1 MDWLN
6 YREKLGIGFSDKNV
20 EKYFFNKIF
29 NKLNV
34 LKICSDNFEVSEAE
48 YFCFCEITGCQMRVT
63 TQYGFDGSDRY
74 NICLAILQEHSN
86 NIKDFLAYYVAF
98 CNSIDGKLHDGF
110 GKQSFL
116 KMLED
121 DLSESHIQYE
131 LFHDSDGVFIF
142 PKGAEELD
150 DALISAPLVW
160 LSEYSLTH
168 TAFTK
173 ALKEYAKASPE
184 NASDIADKFR
194 KALETFMQEF
204 FNTGKSL
211 ENCKAI
217 YGAYLAEQGVPKEIT
232 GNLETLLQAYTN
244 YINNYAKHKDRT
256 QVNVLEYLLY
266 QTGNI
271 IRLLITLKKREKEEI

>member
-1 MDWLN
+1 MKYAD
-6 YREKLGIGFSDKNV
+6 YRKRLGIGFNDQ
-20 EKYFFNKIF
+20 EKFTLLRNKIILF
-29 NKLNV
+29 IETIQHNSRSSDLKNPYFSDYFMEVGEVPFYNNLNGV
-34 LKICSDNFEVSEAE
+34 QQSLENTDSLKELLGKFMIFVNHIEKHIWNETIINATKRFPHNALNALN
-48 YFCFCEITGCQMRVT
+48 IQ
-63 TQYGFDGSDRY
+63 FDIIND
-74 NICLAILQEHSN
+74 E
-86 NIKDFLAYYVAF
+86 
-98 CNSIDGKLHDGF
+98 
-110 GKQSFL
+110 
-116 KMLED
+116 
-121 DLSESHIQYE
+121 
-131 LFHDSDGVFIF
+131 DGVFIF

-150 DALISAPLVW
+150 NALVSEPLAW
-160 LSEYSLTH
+160 LSEYPKAH
-168 TAFTK
+168 TAFIK